1 VAVKIMEQLINDLKV
16 KIIET
21 LNLEGVAPDDID
33 EDSQLVGGELDIDSI
48 DVLELVLMMEK
59 DYSVIVN
66 NKELGAEV
74 FSSLRAMANYISEKA
89 PAMSTDNV

>member
-1 VAVKIMEQLINDLKV
+1 MEQLINDLKI

-21 LNLEGVAPDDID
+21 LSLEGVAPDDID

-59 DYSVIVN
+59 DYSVVVN
-66 NKELGAEV
+66 NKELGAKV
-74 FSSLRAMANYISEKA
+74 FSSLRAMANFIHEKA
-89 PAMSTDNV
+89 PEMSG

>member
-1 VAVKIMEQLINDLKV
+1 MSVKIMEQLINDLKV

-21 LNLEGVAPDDID
+21 LNLEGVNPDDID

-66 NKELGAEV
+66 SKELGAKV
-74 FSSLRAMANYISEKA
+74 FSSLRAMANYIREKA
-89 PAMSTDNV
+89 PATSN

>member
-1 VAVKIMEQLINDLKV
+1 MEQLINDLKI

-21 LNLEGVAPDDID
+21 LSLEGVAPDDID

-59 DYSVIVN
+59 DYSVVVN
-66 NKELGAEV
+66 NKELGAKV
-74 FSSLRAMANYISEKA
+74 FSSLRAMANFIHEKA
-89 PAMSTDNV
+89 PEM

>member
-1 VAVKIMEQLINDLKV
+1 MEQLINELKS

-21 LNLEGVAPDDID
+21 LSLEGIAPDDID

-59 DYSVIVN
+59 DYSVVVN
-66 NKELGAEV
+66 SKELGAKV
-74 FSSLRAMANYISEKA
+74 FSSLRTMADYIREKA
-89 PAMSTDNV
+89 PATSS

>member
-1 VAVKIMEQLINDLKV
+1 MEQLINDLKV

-66 NKELGAEV
+66 NKELGAKV
-74 FSSLRAMANYISEKA
+74 FSSLRAMANYIHEKA
-89 PAMSTDNV
+89 PAMSN

>member
-1 VAVKIMEQLINDLKV
+1 MEQLINDLKV

-21 LNLEGVAPDDID
+21 LNLEGVNPDDID

-66 NKELGAEV
+66 NKELGAKV
-74 FSSLRAMANYISEKA
+74 FSSLRAMANYIHEKA
-89 PAMSTDNV
+89 PTMSN

>member
-1 VAVKIMEQLINDLKV
+1 MEQLINELKI

-21 LNLEGVAPDDID
+21 LSLEDVAPDDID

-59 DYSVIVN
+59 DYSVVVN
-66 NKELGAEV
+66 NKELGAKV
-74 FSSLRAMANYISEKA
+74 FSSLRTMADYIREKA
-89 PAMSTDNV
+89 PATSS

>member
-1 VAVKIMEQLINDLKV
+1 MEQLINDLKV

-21 LNLEGVAPDDID
+21 LNLEGVNPDDID

-74 FSSLRAMANYISEKA
+74 FSSLRAMANYIHEKA
-89 PAMSTDNV
+89 PAMSTDNA

>member
-1 VAVKIMEQLINDLKV
+1 MEQLINDLKV

-21 LNLEGVAPDDID
+21 LNLEGVNPDDID

-66 NKELGAEV
+66 NKELGEKV
-74 FSSLRAMANYISEKA
+74 FSSLRAMANYIREKA
-89 PAMSTDNV
+89 PALSY

>member
-1 VAVKIMEQLINDLKV
+1 MEQLINDLKV

-48 DVLELVLMMEK
+48 DVLELVLMIRNWVQRFFHPLEQWLTISARK
-59 DYSVIVN
+59 
-66 NKELGAEV
+66 
-74 FSSLRAMANYISEKA
+74 LRRCLPTMYN
-89 PAMSTDNV
+89 